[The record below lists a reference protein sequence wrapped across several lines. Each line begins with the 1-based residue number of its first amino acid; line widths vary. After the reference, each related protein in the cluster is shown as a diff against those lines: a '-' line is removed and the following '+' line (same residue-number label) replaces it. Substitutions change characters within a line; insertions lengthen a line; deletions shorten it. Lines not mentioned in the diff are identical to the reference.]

1 MPCFGLLNLCVI
13 SSAARSLEYLHVSFP
28 QSFNLATRPVPNGG
42 AFQTPELPGASAMTA
57 KQAPS
62 RENPVLVDT
71 FEERHFTLAEI
82 AKMWRISREKA
93 RRLFLNE
100 PGVIRFHGSENNT
113 REYNTY
119 RVPESVARRV
129 RLRLMNI

>member
-1 MPCFGLLNLCVI
+1 MGQISVPIKPLIRSRKVESRRSVCPMPCFGLLNLCVI

-82 AKMWRISREKA
+82 AKMWPREG
-93 RRLFLNE
+93 
-100 PGVIRFHGSENNT
+100 PPI
-113 REYNTY
+113 
-119 RVPESVARRV
+119 VP
-129 RLRLMNI
+129 